1 MPSPVDKYHDQ
12 IVKDNPSYSEEQA
25 WATAWSIYCKHKNPG
40 SEHCTKA
47 PSEYLK
53 GRDAGAIV
61 RVAARFMDHAMVA
74 ACAPPSIT
82 K

>member
-1 MPSPVDKYHDQ
+1 MPKPVDDYVEEIK
-12 IVKDNPSYSEEQA
+12 KNNPSYSDEQA

-40 SEHCTKA
+40 SDHCHKA

-53 GRDAGAIV
+53 KALQDFQHIV
-61 RVAARFMDHAMVA
+61 TARRVADRYA
-74 ACAPPSIT
+74 SS